1 MPTAEVEYTREDG
14 TRVRVKR
21 SSKRTR
27 TVNAAWRDGVA
38 VVSIPARLSR
48 SEEAHWVD
56 TMLVKLM
63 SKRRAVPSGDEELL
77 RRTLALSTRYL
88 DGRARPLS
96 VRWVSNQRRRWGSAT
111 AAEGTIRLSDRL
123 REMPEWVVD
132 FVLVHELAHLLS
144 DDGHGPAFR
153 ALEARYPRRAEA
165 QAFLNG
171 VTWASDR
178 EGAVD
183 F

>member
-1 MPTAEVEYTREDG
+1 MPTAEVEYIREDG
-14 TRVRVKR
+14 IRVRVKR
-21 SSKRTR
+21 STKRTR
-27 TVNAAWRDGVA
+27 TVNAAWREGVA

-48 SEEAHWVD
+48 KEEQHWVD

-63 SKRRAVPSGDEELL
+63 SKRKPLPAGDDELL
-77 RRTLALSTRYL
+77 RRTQMLSARYL

-96 VRWVSNQRRRWGSAT
+96 VRWVSNQHRRWGSAT
-111 AAEGTIRLSDRL
+111 ASEGTIRLSDRL

-132 FVLVHELAHLLS
+132 FVLVHELAHLLA
-144 DDGHGPAFR
+144 DDGHGPQFK
-153 ALEARYPRRAEA
+153 ALEARYPRRVEA

-178 EGAVD
+178 EGEVE